1 MRLRL
6 LSAAGCM
13 LGLAACATPV
23 PDSGRGVGFDNSI
36 GSMQARNAQ
45 LERSTIRIPDTV
57 LPPSGGTG
65 APPPVT
71 GVGPL
76 PGSAEATAAETTRI
90 LAETRPGYSTSAQTP
105 PAPDSAALNSG
116 VEPLRASP
124 SNPPPQ
130 PVGISRENN
139 FDVVSG
145 QRSIEDDA
153 ARLAQNRAQY
163 EVIQPQALPDR
174 AGDDQPNIVKFAL
187 ETSHPVGTR
196 VYARAGFN
204 GAARAARNCAKYP
217 SPDQAQIDFLS
228 RGGPKRDRKGLD
240 PDGDGYACSWDP
252 TPFRKAAQS

>member
-1 MRLRL
+1 M
-6 LSAAGCM
+6 
-13 LGLAACATPV
+13 
-23 PDSGRGVGFDNSI
+23 
-36 GSMQARNAQ
+36 
-45 LERSTIRIPDTV
+45 
-57 LPPSGGTG
+57 
-65 APPPVT
+65 
-71 GVGPL
+71 
-76 PGSAEATAAETTRI
+76 
-90 LAETRPGYSTSAQTP
+90 
-105 PAPDSAALNSG
+105 
-116 VEPLRASP
+116 RASP

-240 PDGDGYACSWDP
+240 PELFGAYD
-252 TPFRKAAQS
+252 RKGAES